1 MKITKDVQ
9 ADARRLMKLC
19 LNEDGSMN
27 EQNMRQVIATITQ
40 RQPRN
45 YLALLCALRELV
57 RLYELRNT
65 ATITSAVEL
74 SPEQKQAIVAKL
86 SARHAGLQFC
96 WQIDPSLIAGMM
108 VQIGD
113 DLTDASVK
121 SRIERIAQI

>member
-1 MKITKDVQ
+1 MKISKDIQ

-27 EQNMRQVIATITQ
+27 ADSMRHVIATVSE
-40 RQPRN
+40 RKPRN
-45 YLALLCALRELV
+45 YVALLFALRELV
-57 RLYELRNT
+57 RLYDKRNT

-74 SPEQKQAIVAKL
+74 TPAQRETIIAKL

-96 WQIDPSLIAGMM
+96 WQIDPSLIAGMT

-113 DLTDASVK
+113 NLTDSSVK

>member
-1 MKITKDVQ
+1 MKISKEVQ

-27 EQNMRQVIATITQ
+27 TDNMRQVIGTITE
-40 RQPRN
+40 RKPRN
-45 YLALLCALRELV
+45 YVAMLCALRELV
-57 RLYELRNT
+57 RLYDKRNT

-74 SPEQKQAIVAKL
+74 SAEQREAIVTKL

-96 WQIDPSLIAGMM
+96 WQIDPSLLAGIT

-113 DLTDASVK
+113 NLTDSSVK